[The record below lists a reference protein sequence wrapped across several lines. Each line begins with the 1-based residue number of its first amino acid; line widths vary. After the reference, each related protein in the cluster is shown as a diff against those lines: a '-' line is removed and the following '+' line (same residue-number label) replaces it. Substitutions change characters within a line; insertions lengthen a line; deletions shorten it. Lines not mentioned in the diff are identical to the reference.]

1 MLIGQKEG
9 LKMNF
14 NISDKQVKHL
24 LNGTEVVVFSGKFV
38 FNTIVEWHLADHLE
52 DAPPFLEVL
61 FVDRC
66 TEEAI
71 LCVSNLDQV
80 VYDLE
85 GVLIIFD
92 KGCNDEF
99 EGESNE

>member
-1 MLIGQKEG
+1 MYFKV
-9 LKMNF
+9 
-14 NISDKQVKHL
+14 SDKQVKHL

-71 LCVSNLDQV
+71 LCVSNLEQV

-85 GVLIIFD
+85 GVLIVFD
-92 KGCNDEF
+92 KGV
-99 EGESNE
+99 

>member
-1 MLIGQKEG
+1 MIYTLIGQKED
-9 LKMNF
+9 LKMYF
-14 NISDKQVKHL
+14 KVSDKQVKHL

-92 KGCNDEF
+92 KGV
-99 EGESNE
+99 

>member
-1 MLIGQKEG
+1 MIYTLIGQKED

-14 NISDKQVKHL
+14 NVSDKQVRYL

-85 GVLIIFD
+85 GVLIVFD
-92 KGCNDEF
+92 KGEQ
-99 EGESNE
+99 

>member
-1 MLIGQKEG
+1 MIYTLIGQKED
-9 LKMNF
+9 LKMYF
-14 NISDKQVKHL
+14 KVSDKQVKHL

-85 GVLIIFD
+85 GVLIVFD
-92 KGCNDEF
+92 KACGV
-99 EGESNE
+99 

>member
-1 MLIGQKEG
+1 
-9 LKMNF
+9 MNF
-14 NISDKQVKHL
+14 NVSDKQVKHL
-24 LNGTEVVVFSGKFV
+24 LNGAEVVVFSGKFV

-71 LCVSNLDQV
+71 LCVSNLDKV
-80 VYDLE
+80 VYELE
-85 GVLIIFD
+85 GVLIVFD
-92 KGCNDEF
+92 RGADND
-99 EGESNE
+99 

>member
-1 MLIGQKEG
+1 
-9 LKMNF
+9 MNF
-14 NISDKQVKHL
+14 NVSDKQVKHL
-24 LNGTEVVVFSGKFV
+24 LNGAEVVVFSGKFV

-66 TEEAI
+66 TEEAV
-71 LCVSNLDQV
+71 LCVSNLDKI

-85 GVLIIFD
+85 GVLIVFD
-92 KGCNDEF
+92 READ
-99 EGESNE
+99 NE

>member
-1 MLIGQKEG
+1 
-9 LKMNF
+9 MNF
-14 NISDKQVKHL
+14 NVSDKQVKDL
-24 LNGTEVVVFSGKFV
+24 LNGTEVIVFSGKFV

-66 TEEAI
+66 TEEVI

-85 GVLIIFD
+85 GVLIVFD
-92 KGCNDEF
+92 KGV
-99 EGESNE
+99 

>member
-1 MLIGQKEG
+1 MIYMWIGQKEG

-14 NISDKQVKHL
+14 NMSGKQVRHL

-52 DAPPFLEVL
+52 DVPPFLEVL

-85 GVLIIFD
+85 GVLIVFD
-92 KGCNDEF
+92 KGEQ
-99 EGESNE
+99 

>member
-1 MLIGQKEG
+1 MIYTLIGQKED
-9 LKMNF
+9 LKMYF
-14 NISDKQVKHL
+14 KVSDKQVKHL

-52 DAPPFLEVL
+52 DTPPFLEVL

-92 KGCNDEF
+92 KVV
-99 EGESNE
+99 